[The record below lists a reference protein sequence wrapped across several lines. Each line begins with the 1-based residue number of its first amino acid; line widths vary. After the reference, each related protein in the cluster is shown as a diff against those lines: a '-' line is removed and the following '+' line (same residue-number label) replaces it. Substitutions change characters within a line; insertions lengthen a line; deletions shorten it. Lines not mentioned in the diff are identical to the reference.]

1 MAQPNPVIMT
11 TDAPATVQGVVERLT
26 YQHPTSGYTV
36 LKLKTTRGAEVV
48 AVGQMTGANP
58 GERIELEGVW
68 TTHPQHGR
76 QFSVTSFRTLLPAT
90 IEGMRKYL
98 GSGLIRGVGPVTAR
112 RIVEH
117 FGPDALSI
125 IDEEPDRLRE
135 VHGLGEKRVAAIIEA
150 WVEQRAIKDVMVC
163 LQSLGVHTGHAVRI
177 YRQYGDA
184 AVSVVRSDPYRLAR
198 DIWGIGFR
206 TADRIGAEL
215 GIPADSPDR
224 LAAGLRHT
232 LSSAADDDGH
242 VYLPAPILYEK
253 AAKLL
258 YCSTEQLEAAMP
270 RLLSDRDVFVEEQDG
285 ETLVYLAQLG
295 GSEIASARRLARL
308 IRAQADRH
316 ALFRSIDWDAAFR
329 WLEEVRG
336 VPALEERQVEAVR
349 TALTNRVTIL
359 TGGPGTGKSTTV
371 RSIVTLSRAKR
382 ARVILAA
389 PTGRAAK
396 RLSELTSHPAKTI
409 HRLLKLQPGG
419 SAAFDEDNPLDAD
432 LIVVDETSMLDVYLF
447 NTLVKAIP
455 PGAHLLLVGDA
466 DQLPSVGP
474 GNVLHDLI
482 ASETVPVVRLEA
494 VFRQAEESA
503 IVRNAHRINRGEMPQ
518 TGRDIREFAVVRV
531 ADSVDA
537 AEEAARLIQD
547 LVQRRLPSAYGM
559 APEQIQVLCPMNGG
573 AAGTRRLNEA
583 LQEALNPLPPGK
595 SEVRVSGRCLRV
607 GDRLIAL
614 RNNYQLEVFNG
625 DMAVIR
631 SIDQVDQVMKL
642 AFDDGRV
649 LSVPFGQLDE
659 FAHAFAISVHR
670 AQGSEFRAVV
680 VPVLIA
686 NYVML
691 QRNLLYT
698 AVTRARELVVL
709 VAQPK
714 AVAIA
719 VRNDRIA
726 RRFTSLDRRLGEFLG
741 HAAEGGSTATA

>member
-1 MAQPNPVIMT
+1 MAQTSSDNTGI
-11 TDAPATVQGVVERLT
+11 DQLAILEGVVERLT

-36 LKLKTTRGAEVV
+36 LKLKTARGAEVV
-48 AVGQMTGANP
+48 AVGQMGGVNP
-58 GERIELEGVW
+58 GERVHLDGMW
-68 TTHPQHGR
+68 TTHPNHGR
-76 QFSVTSFRTLLPAT
+76 QFRVTTFRAVLPAT
-90 IEGMRKYL
+90 TEGIRKYL
-98 GSGLIRGVGPVTAR
+98 GSGLIRGVGPVTAK

-135 VHGLGEKRVAAIIEA
+135 VHGLGAKRVAAIIDA

-177 YRQYGDA
+177 FRQYGGDA
-184 AVSVVRSDPYRLAR
+184 VRVVQNDPYRLAR

-206 TADRIGAEL
+206 TADAIGAKL
-215 GIPADSPDR
+215 GIAPDSPDR

-232 LSSAADDDGH
+232 LATAADDDGH
-242 VYLPAPILYEK
+242 VYLPRTMLFEK
-253 AAKLL
+253 AGQLL
-258 YCSTEQLEAAMP
+258 ECSSEQLDAAMP
-270 RLLSDRDVFVEEQDG
+270 RLLDDRDIFVEEDQG
-285 ETLVYLAQLG
+285 EENVYLAPLG
-295 GSEIASARRLARL
+295 GSEIASARRLTRL
-308 IRAQADRH
+308 IEADIDR
-316 ALFRSIDWDAAFR
+316 LDVFQTVDWDVAFE
-329 WLEEVRG
+329 WLKQARG
-336 VPALEERQVEAVR
+336 TPPLEARQAEAVT
-349 TALTNRVTIL
+349 TALTRRVTVL

-371 RSIVTLSRAKR
+371 RSVVTLARAKR

-396 RLSELTSHPAKTI
+396 RLSELTEHSAKTI

-419 SAAFDEDNPLDAD
+419 AAAFDETTPLDAD
-432 LIVVDETSMLDVYLF
+432 LVVVDETSMLDVYLF

-455 PGAHLLLVGDA
+455 PGCHLLLVGDA

-482 ASETVPVVRLEA
+482 ASEVVPVVRLEA
-494 VFRQAEESA
+494 VFRQAEQSA

-518 TGRDIREFAVVRV
+518 SGREIRDFAVVRV
-531 ADSVDA
+531 QDGPEAG
-537 AEEAARLIQD
+537 EEAANLIQD
-547 LVQRRLPSAYGM
+547 LVKRRLPLAYDIP
-559 APEQIQVLCPMNGG
+559 PEQIQVLCPMNGG
-573 AAGTRRLNEA
+573 PAGTRRLNEA
-583 LQEALNPLPPGK
+583 LQETLNPLPAGQA
-595 SEVRVSGRCLRV
+595 EVRVSGNRFRV

-631 SIDQVDQVMKL
+631 SVDRVDQLMRL

-649 LSVPFGQLDE
+649 LSIPFAQLDE
-659 FAHAFAISVHR
+659 FTHAFAISVHR

-680 VPVLIA
+680 IPVLMS

-709 VAQPK
+709 VAQRK
-714 AVAIA
+714 AIA
-719 VRNDRIA
+719 ITVRNDRIS
-726 RRFTSLDRRLGEFLG
+726 RRYTSLDRRLREFLT
-741 HAAEGGSTATA
+741 E